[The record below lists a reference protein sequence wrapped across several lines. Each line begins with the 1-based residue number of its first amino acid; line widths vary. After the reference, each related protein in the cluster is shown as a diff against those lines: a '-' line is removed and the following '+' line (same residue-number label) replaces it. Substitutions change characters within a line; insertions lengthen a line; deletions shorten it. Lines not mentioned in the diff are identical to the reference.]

1 MLLNV
6 YSRVVPGLVLFL
18 FVTLSSAV
26 VGITASRAAYETK
39 AKFAILMDADTG
51 AVLFQKNADTLMAPA
66 SMSKLMTIAVI
77 FKALKD
83 GQISPEDDFYVSE
96 NAWRKGGGVSGT
108 SSMFAPLNKRVKL
121 SDLIQGIIVQSG
133 NDAAIVLAEGM
144 AGSEEAFARMMTD
157 YARRIGLT
165 KSTFAN
171 STGLP
176 HPDQLMT
183 ARELAKLAVHLKT
196 EYPDYYRYF
205 VQKKYNY
212 KKYKFYNRNPLIHLP
227 IGIDG
232 LKTGFTKDSGYGM
245 TGSGEH
251 QGRRL
256 VFVVNGLTSKKER
269 KLESRRLYEWGLRGF
284 KSFRIYKPDEEVAS
298 ALVWGGESLYL
309 PLVGNNGVRVLLPRV
324 ISDKKPLKA
333 SVVYDKP
340 LKAPI
345 RKGDQV
351 AVLRVQGT
359 GSSVSEVPLYAG
371 EDIQR
376 GGFLRR
382 GWTSLVHLAL
392 GWIL

>member
-1 MLLNV
+1 MISSLSLRNTAM
-6 YSRVVPGLVLFL
+6 GLAFL
-18 FVTLSSAV
+18 GLGLAGTFV
-26 VGITASRAAYETK
+26 AAHAGFETK
-39 AKFAILMDADTG
+39 AKYAILMDADTK
-51 AVLFQKNADTLMAPA
+51 AVLYQKNADTLMSPA
-66 SMSKLMTIAVI
+66 SMSKLVTIALV

-121 SDLIQGIIVQSG
+121 SDLLQGIIVQSG
-133 NDAAIVLAEGM
+133 NDASIVLAEGL

-157 YARRIGLT
+157 YARRIGL
-165 KSTFAN
+165 KNSTFGN

-183 ARELAKLAVHLKT
+183 ARELALLALHIKS

-205 VQKKYNY
+205 SQKRYNY

-232 LKTGFTKDSGYGM
+232 LKTGYTKDSGYGIV
-245 TGSGEH
+245 GSGEH
-251 QGRRL
+251 EGRRL
-256 VFVVNGLTSKKER
+256 VFVVNGLDSKKER
-269 KLESRRLYEWGLRGF
+269 KLEARRLYEWGLRGF
-284 KSFRIYKPDEEVAS
+284 KSFNLYKADEEVSS
-298 ALVWGGESLYL
+298 ALVWGGDSMYV
-309 PLVGNNGVRVLLPRV
+309 PLVGNDGVRVLLPRT
-324 ISDKKPLKA
+324 ISDKKRLKA
-333 SVVYDKP
+333 SVVYKKP

-351 AVLRVQGT
+351 AVLRVKG
-359 GSSVSEVPLYAG
+359 GDSSVSEVPLYAG

-376 GGFLRR
+376 ASFLRR
-382 GWTSLVHLAL
+382 GWTSLVHMAL